1 MKVCTFVKEHD
12 CSYLQHS
19 INIEGIYMNP
29 TPQPSNSAGF
39 FGHPKGLRTLFITE
53 MWERM
58 SYYGMRALL
67 VLFMT
72 ASMQDGGLA
81 LAGAS
86 ATAIYG
92 LYTGAVYFMGLP
104 GGWISDRL
112 IGGQKAVWYG
122 GLIIMTGHI
131 ILAIPNDSLFFV
143 GLVVVVLGTGLLKPN
158 IAAIVGQLYERG
170 DERRDAGFSIYY
182 MGINMGSIIGYF
194 ICGYFQADENYGWH
208 WAFGA
213 AAVGMAIGLVL
224 YKLTQKDLDGKGAK
238 PTDPLSPAA
247 QKKSWSIITAF
258 LLTLATVTYLT
269 ITGSIK
275 INPVVLAQYTA
286 VIFSL
291 IFIVYYAVIYFS
303 KGVTDVEKKGLIA
316 LLLICVASTFF
327 WAGFEQAGSTLNL
340 FAQDN
345 TNRYIESLD
354 FMIPTAW
361 FQSANA
367 WFIVILSPFFAALW
381 IKLGQSVM
389 KPSSGLKCAAGVM
402 IMASGFVVM
411 FFAAQYA
418 ASGLKVAPYWLV
430 ATYFL
435 HTVGELCLSPI
446 ALSAVSKLSPR
457 KFAGQMMGVFVLTYS
472 IGNIV
477 SGLIAG
483 LFFSEEPGVIVDM
496 STLYLKTAMICFAIG
511 AFVLLFAFKTK
522 AWEEAAEVAS
532 TKAVS

>member
-1 MKVCTFVKEHD
+1 
-12 CSYLQHS
+12 
-19 INIEGIYMNP
+19 MNQVSP
-29 TPQPSNSAGF
+29 PNNATGF

-81 LAGAS
+81 IAGAS

-104 GGWISDRL
+104 GGWIADRL

-122 GLIIMTGHI
+122 GITIMIGHI
-131 ILAIPNDSLFFV
+131 ILAIPTEGLFFV
-143 GLVVVVLGTGLLKPN
+143 GLVFVVLGTGLLKPN
-158 IAAIVGQLYERG
+158 IAAIVGQLYKSG
-170 DERRDAGFSIYY
+170 DERRDAGFAIYY
-182 MGINMGSIIGYF
+182 MGINMGSIIGYA
-194 ICGYFQADENYGWH
+194 ICGYFQEDADFGWH

-213 AAVGMAIGLVL
+213 AAVGMGLGLIL
-224 YKLTQKDLDGKGAK
+224 YKLTLKDLDGKGAE
-238 PTDPLSPAA
+238 PTDPLSLAGK
-247 QKKSWSIITAF
+247 QKSWFAIGVFLVILAVVTLLTIQGTIQIDPVSLAKSTAVVFSIIF
-258 LLTLATVTYLT
+258 
-269 ITGSIK
+269 
-275 INPVVLAQYTA
+275 
-286 VIFSL
+286 
-291 IFIVYYAVIYFS
+291 VIYYSIIYFNKDVS
-303 KGVTDVEKKGLIA
+303 QVEKKGLIA
-316 LLLICVASTFF
+316 LLVICIASTFF

-345 TNRYIESLD
+345 TNRYIETLEAT
-354 FMIPTAW
+354 IPTAW
-361 FQSANA
+361 FQSLNS

-381 IKLGQSVM
+381 IKLGQSVY
-389 KPSSGLKCAAGVM
+389 KPSSGIKCAVGVM
-402 IMASGFVVM
+402 IMASGFIVM

-435 HTVGELCLSPI
+435 HTVGEICLSPI

-483 LFFSEEPGVIVDM
+483 LFFSTEPGVTVDM
-496 STLYLKTAMICFAIG
+496 AGLYLKTAMICFGIG
-511 AFVLLFAFKTK
+511 AVVLLLAFKTK
-522 AWEEAAEVAS
+522 VWEEAMETRNENNNIAS
-532 TKAVS
+532 

>member
-1 MKVCTFVKEHD
+1 MNQV
-12 CSYLQHS
+12 SPPNHS
-19 INIEGIYMNP
+19 
-29 TPQPSNSAGF
+29 TGF
-39 FGHPKGLRTLFITE
+39 FGHPKGLRTLFLTE

-67 VLFMT
+67 VLFMV

-81 LAGAS
+81 IAGAS

-104 GGWISDRL
+104 GGWIADRL
-112 IGGQKAVWYG
+112 IGGQKSVWYG

-131 ILAIPNDSLFFV
+131 ILAIPNPDLFFV

-170 DERRDAGFSIYY
+170 DERRDAGFAIYY
-182 MGINMGSIIGYF
+182 MGINMGSIIGYL
-194 ICGYFQADENYGWH
+194 ICGYFQEDKAFGWH

-213 AAVGMAIGLVL
+213 AAVGMGLGLIL
-224 YKLTQKDLDGKGAK
+224 YKLTQKDLDGKGAE
-238 PTDPLSPAA
+238 PTDPLSPAGK
-247 QKKSWSIITAF
+247 QKSWFAIGVF
-258 LLTLATVTYLT
+258 LVILAVVTVLTIQGTIQIDPVTLA
-269 ITGSIK
+269 K
-275 INPVVLAQYTA
+275 YTA
-286 VIFSL
+286 VVFSIIF
-291 IFIVYYAVIYFS
+291 VIYYSIIYFN
-303 KGVTDVEKKGLIA
+303 KDVTQVEKKGLIA
-316 LLLICVASTFF
+316 LLVICIASIFF

-345 TNRYIESLD
+345 TNRYIETLERS
-354 FMIPTAW
+354 IPTAW
-361 FQSANA
+361 FQSLNS

-381 IKLGQSVM
+381 IKLGQSVY
-389 KPSSGLKCAAGVM
+389 KPSSGIKCAVGVM

-435 HTVGELCLSPI
+435 HTVGEICLSPI

-483 LFFSEEPGVIVDM
+483 LFFSTEPGVTVDM
-496 STLYLKTAMICFAIG
+496 ASLYLKTAMICFGIG
-511 AFVLLFAFKTK
+511 AVVLLLAFKTK
-522 AWEEAAEVAS
+522 VWEEAMEATNENKNVAS
-532 TKAVS
+532 